1 MSQSTNFVAR
11 FHLPTYTTR
20 NQRFYF
26 VYLGHARAHDMD
38 KWTTINQF
46 RGSDARSARLSR
58 IEIALM
64 LFLNECT
71 KPARACLPIH
81 SISIHTTHMQYTECF
96 HVDLSVYNVFIVH
109 PKEQCGN
116 VNQAKPGGQATQMY
130 HYNAEDQDRNV

>member
-1 MSQSTNFVAR
+1 MSIIDSLLPSTPLR
-11 FHLPTYTTR
+11 IDPIIITKYQL
-20 NQRFYF
+20 Q
-26 VYLGHARAHDMD
+26 LE
-38 KWTTINQF
+38 I
-46 RGSDARSARLSR
+46 SR